1 MRKKEFINLRIRALR
16 EQKRKNIRMQRI
28 LFGSTLLVCAAIIYM
43 EVNLVFEVVKMGKV
57 SREI

>member
-28 LFGSTLLVCAAIIYM
+28 LFG
-43 EVNLVFEVVKMGKV
+43 
-57 SREI
+57 